1 MKHRFELDK
10 PVMFGVQVDNDF
22 INHIKIKPNI
32 RAPDS
37 VPEVRKKK
45 SILDRLCN
53 KITWNSSNSKSKTV
67 LLLKL
72 HDKIVFLGEIREE
85 NF

>member
-1 MKHRFELDK
+1 
-10 PVMFGVQVDNDF
+10 MFGVQVDNDF
-22 INHIKIKPNI
+22 IHHIKIKPNI

-45 SILDRLCN
+45 LSTRLCN

-67 LLLKL
+67 ILLKL
-72 HDKIVFLGEIREE
+72 HDKIVFLREIMEE